1 MYGAGAGPVGDE
13 PPANVGAAAQSRGL
27 GPRLA
32 SRYLPSPF
40 AMAGLYFI
48 GALVCLGLLILAS
61 TLFDEPDG
69 RGAVT
74 AVLRFGALFAC
85 FGFVGALTAAI
96 AILVRGAQSYH
107 VYAGG
112 FAHRRN
118 SRVRALGWPE
128 VSELRPIVNKRGDA
142 AGKVQSY
149 QLVPHQGAPVAIPL
163 VIENGRDEFMDRL
176 IAALQQAGV
185 PVK

>member
-1 MYGAGAGPVGDE
+1 MYGSGAGPIGDE
-13 PPANVGAAAQSRGL
+13 PPANVGTAAQARGL

-32 SRYLPSPF
+32 SRYLASPIM
-40 AMAGLYFI
+40 MAGLYFI
-48 GALVCLGLLILAS
+48 GALVCLGLLVLAS
-61 TLFDEPDG
+61 TVFEEPE
-69 RGAVT
+69 GALR
-74 AVLRFGALFAC
+74 AVLRFVALFAC

-112 FAHRRN
+112 FVHRRN
-118 SRVRALGWPE
+118 NKVRVFGWPE
-128 VSELRPIVNKRGDA
+128 VGELRPFVGKRGDQ
-142 AGKVQSY
+142 AGKVLSY
-149 QLVPHQGAPVAIPL
+149 QLVPQQGAPVPIPL

>member
-1 MYGAGAGPVGDE
+1 MYGSGAAPLGDE
-13 PPANVGAAAQSRGL
+13 PPANVGGAAQSRGL

-32 SRYLPSPF
+32 SRYLANPVM
-40 AMAGLYFI
+40 MAGFYFV
-48 GALVCLGLLILAS
+48 GALVCLGLLVLAS
-61 TLFDEPDG
+61 TVFEDVE
-69 RGAVT
+69 GALSPLV
-74 AVLRFGALFAC
+74 RFGALFLC

-112 FAHRRN
+112 FVHRRN
-118 SRVRALGWPE
+118 SRVRPLGWSE
-128 VSELRPIVNKRGDA
+128 VAELRPVVAKRGDA

-149 QLVPHQGAPVAIPL
+149 QLAPHQGAPVAIPL